1 MNITAKKIGSNQLKI
16 FVNGKINVT
25 TAETFRKEVNRVSAG
40 FGNVVFDFGGVTYVS
55 SAGLREILICRK
67 KFVTMRI
74 ENVQREVYLI
84 FDMTGFTNIIR
95 VDRIV
100 DEPKVDRVAVE
111 AKSSEFLN
119 EVVAPEKSN
128 DIRVPFKKFLRDK
141 ATYFSDEIAVES
153 DGTRYTWRT
162 VSRCATIIASDLSDM
177 GVKQGNHVAI
187 CGANSIN
194 WILTFFAIQKLGAI
208 AVLVNFNLCAQEISS
223 LIDYTDVT
231 HFCYGEMPA
240 PIDEVKKICGDKVK
254 FCSIQR
260 DNDFRTRT
268 TEYKSVQHK
277 IYQTVYADD
286 PAVMIFTSGTTG
298 KLKGVLLSSYNILN
312 AANVNYR
319 DQTLTVDDKTCL
331 ILPFFHIF
339 GLVAGL
345 FANALAGSTIYLPK
359 DIRTNTIL
367 ELVSR
372 ERCTIFH
379 SVPTML
385 LALIN
390 NKNFSADKISSIRF
404 TIISGAAAT
413 VAQLE
418 KFRRVMPNNH
428 FLSSYGLSEMAPV
441 SITDYDDSAENILHT
456 VGKPV
461 KNVNVKIVDRETGA
475 NCEVGQVGE
484 ILVQG
489 FNLMTAYY
497 KLDAD
502 EQPIDA
508 DGFLH
513 TGDLGSLDANGYLH
527 LTGRIKELIIRGG
540 ENVYP
545 AEIERALTEYDF
557 VTDAKVVGVPD
568 DFFGEVVCACLKLK
582 AGVQFDE
589 NFLRESLARRLAKYK
604 IPAYFMVCESF
615 PLLGNGKINVAALK
629 QLATEKFSRR

>member
-1 MNITAKKIGSNQLKI
+1 MKITAKKIDTNQLKI
-16 FVNGKINVT
+16 YVEGKINVT

-40 FGNVVFDFGGVTYVS
+40 FGNIIFDFGGVSYIS

-67 KFVTMRI
+67 KFLAMRI
-74 ENVQREVYLI
+74 ENVRRAVYLI
-84 FDMTGFTNIIR
+84 FNMTGFTRFIR
-95 VDRIV
+95 IERAV
-100 DEPKVDRVAVE
+100 DEP
-111 AKSSEFLN
+111 KSSEFLN

-141 ATYFSDEIAVES
+141 ATYFADEIAVVC

-162 VSRCATIIASDLSDM
+162 VSRCATIIAADLSDM
-177 GVKQGNHVAI
+177 GVKQDDHVAI

-194 WILTFFAIQKLGAI
+194 WILTFYAIQKLGAI
-208 AVLVNFNLCAQEISS
+208 AVLVNFNLCAKEISA
-223 LIDYTDVT
+223 LINYTDVT
-231 HFCYGEMPA
+231 HFCYGETPA
-240 PIDEVKKICGDKVK
+240 QIEDVKKICGDKVQ
-254 FCSIQR
+254 FYSIQR
-260 DNDFRTRT
+260 DKNFRTRLN
-268 TEYKSVQHK
+268 EYKRVKHK
-277 IYQTVYADD
+277 IHQTVYADD

-312 AANVNYR
+312 AANVNSR
-319 DQTLTVDDKTCL
+319 DQTLTHDDKTCM

-339 GLVAGL
+339 GLVAGI

-367 ELVSR
+367 DLISR

-390 NKNFSADKISSIRF
+390 NKNFSTEKVSSIRC
-404 TIISGAAAT
+404 TIISAAAAT
-413 VAQLE
+413 VAQFE

-441 SITDYDDSAENILHT
+441 SITDYNDSVENILHT

-461 KNVNVKIVDRETGA
+461 KNIKIKIVDRETGID
-475 NCEVGQVGE
+475 CPVDEVGE
-484 ILVQG
+484 ILVRG

-508 DGFLH
+508 DGWLH

-527 LTGRIKELIIRGG
+527 LTGRIKEMIIRGG
-540 ENVYP
+540 ENIYP
-545 AEIERALTEYDF
+545 AEIERELTEFDF

-589 NFLRESLARRLAKYK
+589 NFLRESLALHLAKYK
-604 IPAYFMVCESF
+604 IPAYFMVCENF
-615 PLLGNGKINVAALK
+615 PLLGSGKVNGAALK

>member
-1 MNITAKKIGSNQLKI
+1 MNITAKKIGANQLKI
-16 FVNGKINVT
+16 YVAGKINIVT
-25 TAETFRKEVNRVSAG
+25 AKTFRDEVNRFSAG
-40 FGNVVFDFGGVTYVS
+40 FGNVVFDFGGVIYVS

-74 ENVQREVYLI
+74 ENLKREIYSI
-84 FDMTGFTNIIR
+84 FEITGFTRFI
-95 VDRIV
+95 DIV
-100 DEPKVDRVAVE
+100 RADAVAKHSEPLGE
-111 AKSSEFLN
+111 IGT
-119 EVVAPEKSN
+119 PENST
-128 DIRVPFKKFLRDK
+128 DIRVPFKRFLRDK
-141 ATYFSDEIAVES
+141 ATYSADEIAFVS
-153 DGTRYTWRT
+153 DGEKFAWRT
-162 VSRCATIIASDLSDM
+162 ISRCATIIASDLSDM
-177 GVKQGNHVAI
+177 GVKQGDKVAI

-194 WILTFFAIQKLGAI
+194 WVLTFYAIQKLGAI
-208 AVLVNFNLCAQEISS
+208 AVLVNFNLCAKEISA
-223 LIDYTDVT
+223 LIDYADVT
-231 HFCYGEMPA
+231 HFCYGEMHA
-240 PIDEVKKICGDKVK
+240 SIADVQKLCGDKVQ

-260 DNDFRTRT
+260 DKDFRTRLN
-268 TEYKSVQHK
+268 EYKRVSHK

-286 PAVMIFTSGTTG
+286 PAVMIFTSGTIG

-312 AANVNYR
+312 AALVNSR
-319 DQTLTVDDKTCL
+319 DQTLTCDDKTCM

-339 GLVAGL
+339 GLVAGI

-367 ELVSR
+367 DLVSR

-390 NKNFSADKISSIRF
+390 NKIFTAEKVSSLRC
-404 TIISGAAAT
+404 TIISGATAT

-441 SITDYDDSAENILHT
+441 SITDYNDSVENILHT

-461 KNVNVKIVDRETGA
+461 ENVEIKIVDRETGID
-475 NCEVGQVGE
+475 CPVGEVGE
-484 ILVQG
+484 ILVRG

-545 AEIERALTEYDF
+545 AEIERALTEFDF
-557 VTDAKVVGVPD
+557 VTDAKVVGMPD
-568 DFFGEVVCACLKLK
+568 DFFGEVVCACIKLK

-589 NFLRESLARRLAKYK
+589 NFLRESLALHLAKYK

-615 PLLGNGKINVAALK
+615 PLLGSGKVNGAALK